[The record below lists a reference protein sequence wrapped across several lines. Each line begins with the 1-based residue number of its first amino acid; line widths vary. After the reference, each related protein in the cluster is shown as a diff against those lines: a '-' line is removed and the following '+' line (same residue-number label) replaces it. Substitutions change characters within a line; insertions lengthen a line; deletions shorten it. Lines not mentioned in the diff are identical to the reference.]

1 MPSTSHDAR
10 VSLGNGWTFAS
21 TEAQLEAPD
30 ADALDALVWRACS
43 VPGTVAAARRTLDD
57 LHDTKGAADES
68 LGTHDHWYR
77 CRFPAPDRQG
87 ETSLCFAGLATVAD
101 VWLNGEHV
109 LHSDNMFVAHDIPV
123 SGKLRDDNELLIRF
137 HALQPILNQ
146 RKPRPRWRTAL
157 VKSQTLRFVRTTL
170 LGHVNSWCSP
180 VIAVGPWRD
189 VELVITSGVCVTGQ
203 SAQASVT
210 GDTGVVELTLQA
222 KSIAPI
228 TGANLIVG
236 DQSTE
241 LSVETTDTDHRVHG
255 RAVLANVDLW
265 WPHTHGEQ
273 PLYPARIELQSGD
286 YTTTIDLGR
295 LGFRSI
301 EPVNNDRP
309 GLVVNGVDVQC
320 RGSCWT
326 TLDLLRLDGDAAA
339 YRRALLMARDGGM
352 NMIRIVGTMIYEH
365 DEFYRLCDELGI
377 LVWQDFMFANMDYPI
392 ADPEFLASIKTEADQ
407 FLARTQSNCCLAVLC
422 GGSEVEQ
429 QAAMLGLPAEAWTN
443 DWFARDL
450 PELCRVNRP
459 DLPYWPS
466 SPTGGDL
473 PFHVGTG
480 IAHYFGVGA
489 YQRPLE
495 DARLHA
501 PVFAA
506 ECLAFSNVPEPVAL
520 AEMTDGALI
529 APHDPTYKASVPR
542 DPGAGW
548 DFTDV
553 TDHYVEHMFGL
564 DTRALRYADLERYY
578 QCCRV
583 AIGEVL
589 KTVAGGWRAS
599 DCKTRGA
606 LTWFFRDLVPGA
618 GWGLVDA
625 GGRPKSA
632 WFYLRRAW
640 QPRAV
645 WLVDVGL
652 DGLNAH
658 IANDPNTELRGTLEV
673 TVLGANDTVVAT
685 VSTAVEIAP
694 RSHHTCSIDALIGRF
709 CDTTY
714 AYRFGKR
721 TVQVVATRLIASNGS
736 VVSEDFYFPERLPS
750 EQHIDPRLEAMITPT
765 EAPAGESRFD
775 LTFRSERFC
784 QAVAVDAPGFE
795 PSDNYFHLLP
805 GTEKTIQLRGPDAQR
820 LRGYAQP
827 FNSATSVRLSAP

>member
-1 MPSTSHDAR
+1 MPPTSDDVR
-10 VSLGNGWTFAS
+10 IGLNDGWTFAS
-21 TEAQLEAPD
+21 TETALEAPD
-30 ADALDALVWRACS
+30 ANALDALEWRAS
-43 VPGTVAAARRTLDD
+43 LVPGTVAAARRALDE
-57 LHDTKGAADES
+57 LQDTNGAADES

-77 CRFPAPDRQG
+77 CRFPAPDTQG
-87 ETSLCFAGLATVAD
+87 ETSLRFAGLATVAD

-109 LHSDNMFVAHDIPV
+109 LHSDNMFVAHDVPV
-123 SGKLRDDNELLIRF
+123 NEKLRDDNELLIRF

-146 RKPRPRWRTAL
+146 RRPRPRWRTGL
-157 VKSQTLRFVRTTL
+157 VKAQTLRFVRTTL
-170 LGHVNSWCSP
+170 LGHVRAWCPP

-189 VELVITSGVCVTGQ
+189 VELVITTGVRVTSQ
-203 SAQASVT
+203 SAQTAVA
-210 GDTGVVELTLQA
+210 GDSGVVELSLQA
-222 KSIAPI
+222 ESTTPI

-241 LSVETTDTDHRVHG
+241 LCVETTATGHRVHG
-255 RAVLANVDLW
+255 QAMLANIDLW
-265 WPHTHGEQ
+265 WPHTHGPQ
-273 PLYPARIELQSGD
+273 PLYPARIELQAGD
-286 YTTTIDLGR
+286 GTTTIDLGR

-301 EPVNNDRP
+301 EPVNNASP
-309 GLVVNGVDVQC
+309 GLVVNGVEVQC

-326 TLDLLRLDGDAAA
+326 TLDLLRLDGDPAA
-339 YRRALLMARDGGM
+339 YRDALQTARDGGM
-352 NMIRIVGTMIYEH
+352 NMIRIGGTMVYEH
-365 DEFYRLCDELGI
+365 AEFYRLCDELGI

-392 ADPEFLASIKTEADQ
+392 ANPEFLASIKTEADQ

-429 QAAMLGLPAEAWTN
+429 QAAMLGLPAEAWSN

-450 PELCRVNRP
+450 PELCRARRP

-501 PVFAA
+501 PIFAA
-506 ECLAFSNVPEPVAL
+506 ECLAFSNVPEPATL
-520 AEMTDGALI
+520 AELADGALI

-553 TDHYVEHMFGL
+553 TDHYVERMFGL

-578 QCCRV
+578 QCCRI

-599 DCKTRGA
+599 DCKNRGV
-606 LTWFFRDLVPGA
+606 LTWFYRDLVPGA
-618 GWGLVDA
+618 GWGLVDTV
-625 GGRPKSA
+625 GRPKSA

-640 QPRAV
+640 QPRVV

-652 DGLNAH
+652 DGLNVH
-658 IANDPNTELRGTLEV
+658 IANDPDTELRGTLEV
-673 TVLGANDTVVAT
+673 TVLGANDTVVASA
-685 VSTAVEIAP
+685 STAIEVAP
-694 RSHHTCSIDALIGRF
+694 HAHHTLGVDAMLGRF

-714 AYRFGKR
+714 AYRFGQR
-721 TVQVVATRLIASNGS
+721 TIRVVAVRLIAADGS
-736 VVSEDFYFPERLPS
+736 VVSEDCYFPEQLPS
-750 EQHIDPRLEAMITPT
+750 AQHADSILEATVTQT
-765 EAPAGESRFD
+765 EAPAGESW
-775 LTFRSERFC
+775 LEVTFRSKRFC
-784 QAVAVDAPGFE
+784 QAVAIDAPGFQ

-805 GTEKTIQLRGPDAQR
+805 GAEKAIQLRGPDAKQ

-827 FNSATSVRLSAP
+827 FNSTTSVRLGAP